1 MRVSENLEGM
11 SGGCKQPVSEPT
23 LKKIKVCH
31 LAVGD
36 AWGGAEAHL
45 CELLRWLVKN
55 PGLDVTVIVLNEGRL
70 AEAIRGLSVRVHV
83 VPEGDLSLGASLWKI
98 FRIFRAFPVDLIHTH
113 KPKDNVLGVLAG
125 MLSCRPYV
133 VRTVHGS
140 PEMFSGMQYLKMIL
154 HELPNQFCNKFLVD
168 RVIVVSKDLQARLG
182 RYYGRKKIICI
193 HNGIGYESEKSGSG
207 KSDIV
212 KIRSTLGV
220 SHEEYLLGSVGR
232 LTAVKGH
239 EFLIRAVA
247 LLNKD
252 RGRKP
257 VKAVLVGDGPLRK
270 DLEDLA
276 FHLGVGNHVIFVG
289 HQDDPNG
296 FLQAMDVFVLPSLS
310 EGIPLALLEA
320 MVASQAIVAT
330 RVGGIPEIIEHGGN
344 GLLVEPA
351 NEHDIAKACDKLSRD
366 RAFAAR
372 LGSAAH
378 LKVTGELS
386 AKSMADSVM
395 AVYGG
400 LAMK

>member
-1 MRVSENLEGM
+1 MRVCENLEGM
-11 SGGCKQPVSEPT
+11 RGGRKRPVSEPA
-23 LKKIKVCH
+23 LRKIRVCH

-45 CELLRWLVKN
+45 CELLRWLVKD
-55 PGLDVTVIVLNEGRL
+55 PGLDVTAIVLNEGRL
-70 AEAIRGLSVRVHV
+70 AEAIRGLSVTVYV
-83 VPEGDLSLGASLWKI
+83 VPESDLSLGASFGKI
-98 FRIFRAFPVDLIHTH
+98 FRIFHAFPVDLIHTH

-125 MLSCRPYV
+125 MLTCRPYV

-168 RVIVVSKDLQARLG
+168 RVIVVSKDLETRLA
-182 RYYGRKKIICI
+182 RYYGGRKIVCI
-193 HNGIGYESEKSGSG
+193 HNGIGYQSEKSGSG

-220 SHEEYLLGSVGR
+220 THEEYLLGSVGR

-247 LLNKD
+247 LLNND

-270 DLEDLA
+270 NLEELA
-276 FHLGVGNHVIFVG
+276 FHLGVGNHVSFVG
-289 HQDDPNG
+289 HQDDPSG

-320 MVASQAIVAT
+320 MAASQPIVAA
-330 RVGGIPEIIEHGGN
+330 RVGGIPEIIEHGEN

-351 NEHDIAKACDKLSRD
+351 NEHDIAKACDKLRRD
-366 RAFAAR
+366 RVFAAR

-386 AKSMADSVM
+386 SKSMADSVI

-400 LAMK
+400 LVMK